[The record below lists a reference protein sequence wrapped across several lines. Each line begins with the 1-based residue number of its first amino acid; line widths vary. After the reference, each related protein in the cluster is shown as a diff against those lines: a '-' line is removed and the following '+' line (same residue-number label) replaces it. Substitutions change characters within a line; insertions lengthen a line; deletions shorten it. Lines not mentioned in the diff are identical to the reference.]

1 VEREKLL
8 NKVVKLFRLGDA
20 SRSHTTEGELLAAI
34 TKARELM
41 ALHNISMVEVE
52 GSLDETKVNELRI
65 KVKEHSAYTRKGKF
79 ASYDHPIMTAVSVL
93 TDTRVYLKSNN
104 GYQSCMFVG
113 EETDAH
119 IAGELYTVLLPSLR
133 KFTRSEC
140 GSGWSKYHTDYAIG
154 FGRRVVERAQ
164 ESVKKEESNK
174 SMALV
179 ITKKNEALSQYMNK
193 LQLTSTR
200 RRPRKFSDEYNR
212 GYKDGTKMNLSFTK
226 NMRK

>member
-1 VEREKLL
+1 VEREKLID
-8 NKVVKLFRLGDA
+8 KVVKLFRLGDA

-79 ASYDHPIMTAVSVL
+79 ARYDHPIMSAVSIL
-93 TDTRVYLKSNN
+93 TDTKVYLKNHN
-104 GYQSCMFVG
+104 GHQSCMFVG
-113 EETDAH
+113 AEIDAH

-140 GSGWSKYHTDYAIG
+140 GSGWSKYHTDYAMG

-164 ESVKKEESNK
+164 TLIDKEKSNK

-179 ITKKNEALSQYMNK
+179 LTKKNEALSQYMNK
-193 LQLTSTR
+193 LELSPARHQ
-200 RRPRKFSDEYNR
+200 NR
-212 GYKDGTKMNLSFTK
+212 SVSSEFYKGYKDGSKMNLSFAK
-226 NMRK
+226 NINK

>member
-1 VEREKLL
+1 MEREKLL

-65 KVKEHSAYTRKGKF
+65 KVKEHSA
-79 ASYDHPIMTAVSVL
+79 
-93 TDTRVYLKSNN
+93 
-104 GYQSCMFVG
+104 CMFVG

-154 FGRRVVERAQ
+154 FGRRVVELAQ

>member
-1 VEREKLL
+1 VEREKLVS
-8 NKVVKLFRLGDA
+8 KVVKLFRLGDA

-79 ASYDHPIMTAVSVL
+79 ARYDHPIMTAVSVL
-93 TDTRVYLKSNN
+93 TDTRVYLRNN
-104 GYQSCMFVG
+104 GGYQSCMFVG

-119 IAGELYTVLLPSLR
+119 IAGELYSVLLPSLR
-133 KFTRSEC
+133 KFTRVEC
-140 GSGWSKYHTDYAIG
+140 GSGWSKYHTDYAMG
-154 FGRRVVERAQ
+154 FGNRVIERAR
-164 ESVKKEESNK
+164 ESLKKEESNK

-179 ITKKNEALSQYMNK
+179 VTKKNEALSQYMKGLN
-193 LQLTSTR
+193 LAATR
-200 RRPRKFSDEYNR
+200 KRSRQYSQEYYK
-212 GYKDGTKMNLSFTK
+212 GYRDGSKMNLSFER
-226 NMRK
+226 NMKK

>member
-1 VEREKLL
+1 MKREKLID
-8 NKVVKLFRLGDA
+8 KVVKLFRLGDRE
-20 SRSHTTEGELLAAI
+20 RSHTTEGELLAAV
-34 TKARELM
+34 TRAREIM

-93 TDTRVYLKSNN
+93 TDTRVYLKTNN

-113 EETDAH
+113 EEIDAH

-140 GSGWSKYHTDYAIG
+140 GSGWSKYHTDYALG
-154 FGRRVVERAQ
+154 FGRRVIERAQ
-164 ESVKKEESNK
+164 ESVKKEESNQ

-179 ITKKNEALSQYMNK
+179 VTKKKEALSQYMNK
-193 LQLTSTR
+193 LQLSTIR
-200 RRPRKFSDEYNR
+200 KRPRNYSNEYHK
-212 GYKDGTKMNLSFTK
+212 GYSDGTKMNLSFAK
-226 NMRK
+226 NIRK

>member
-1 VEREKLL
+1 MKREKLVD
-8 NKVVKLFRLGDA
+8 KVVKLFRLGDA

-93 TDTRVYLKSNN
+93 TDTRVYLKTNN

-113 EETDAH
+113 EEIDAH

-140 GSGWSKYHTDYAIG
+140 GSGWSKYHTDYALG
-154 FGRRVVERAQ
+154 FGRRVIERAQ
-164 ESVKKEESNK
+164 ESVKKEESNQ

-179 ITKKNEALSQYMNK
+179 VTKKKEALSQYMNK
-193 LQLTSTR
+193 LQLSPIR
-200 RRPRKFSDEYNR
+200 KRPRNYSNEYHK
-212 GYKDGTKMNLSFTK
+212 GYSDGTKMNLSFAK
-226 NMRK
+226 NIRK

>member
-1 VEREKLL
+1 
-8 NKVVKLFRLGDA
+8 
-20 SRSHTTEGELLAAI
+20 
-34 TKARELM
+34 
-41 ALHNISMVEVE
+41 
-52 GSLDETKVNELRI
+52 
-65 KVKEHSAYTRKGKF
+65 
-79 ASYDHPIMTAVSVL
+79 
-93 TDTRVYLKSNN
+93 
-104 GYQSCMFVG
+104 VG

>member
-1 VEREKLL
+1 MEREKLI

-79 ASYDHPIMTAVSVL
+79 ARYDHPIMSAVSVL
-93 TDTRVYLKSNN
+93 TDTKVYLRNEN
-104 GYQSCMFVG
+104 GHQSCMFVG
-113 EETDAH
+113 DETDAH
-119 IAGELYTVLLPSLR
+119 IAGELYLVLLPALR
-133 KFTRSEC
+133 KFTRIEC
-140 GSGWSKYHTDYAIG
+140 GSGWSKYHTDYAMG
-154 FGRRVVERAQ
+154 FGKRVTERAQ
-164 ESVKKEESNK
+164 ALVDKEKENK

-179 ITKKNEALSQYMNK
+179 LTKKNEALSQYMNN
-193 LQLTSTR
+193 LDLSPTR
-200 RRPRKFSDEYNR
+200 LRNR
-212 GYKDGTKMNLSFTK
+212 NMSNEFYKGYRDGSKMNLSFQK

>member
-1 VEREKLL
+1 MKREKLVD
-8 NKVVKLFRLGDA
+8 KVVKLFRLGDA

-41 ALHNISMVEVE
+41 SLHNISMVEVE

-79 ASYDHPIMTAVSVL
+79 AAYDHPIMTAVSVL
-93 TDTRVYLKSNN
+93 TDTRVYLKTNN

-113 EETDAH
+113 DETDAH

-133 KFTRSEC
+133 KFTRQEC
-140 GSGWSKYHTDYAIG
+140 GPGWSKYHTDYAIG
-154 FGRRVVERAQ
+154 FGRRVSERAQ
-164 ESVKKEESNK
+164 ESLKKEESNQ

-179 ITKKNEALSQYMNK
+179 VTKKKEALSQYMNK
-193 LQLTSTR
+193 LQLSSVR
-200 RRPRKFSDEYNR
+200 RRSRQYSNEYYK
-212 GYKDGTKMNLSFTK
+212 GYRDGTKMNLSFEK
-226 NMRK
+226 NIRK

>member
-1 VEREKLL
+1 VEREKLI

-20 SRSHTTEGELLAAI
+20 SQSHTTEGELLAAI

-79 ASYDHPIMTAVSVL
+79 AKYDHPVMQAVSIL
-93 TDTRVYLKSNN
+93 TDTRVYLKSNQ

-113 EETDAH
+113 AEIDAH
-119 IAGELYTVLLPSLR
+119 VAGELYTVLLPSLR
-133 KFTRSEC
+133 KFTRLEC
-140 GSGWSKYHTDYAIG
+140 GTGWSRSHTDYALG
-154 FGRRVVERAQ
+154 FGKRIVERAKTL
-164 ESVKKEESNK
+164 VDKEKSNQ

-179 ITKKNEALSQYMNK
+179 LTKKNEALSQYMKK
-193 LQLTSTR
+193 LELSP
-200 RRPRKFSDEYNR
+200 PRHRHRQVSNEFYR
-212 GYKDGTKMNLSFTK
+212 GYQDGTKMNLSFER
-226 NMRK
+226 NMKK

>member
-1 VEREKLL
+1 MEREKLI

-79 ASYDHPIMTAVSVL
+79 ARYDHPIMSAVSVL
-93 TDTRVYLKSNN
+93 TDTKVYLRNEN
-104 GYQSCMFVG
+104 GHQSCMFVG
-113 EETDAH
+113 DETDAH
-119 IAGELYTVLLPSLR
+119 IAGELYLVLLPALR
-133 KFTRSEC
+133 KFTRIEC
-140 GSGWSKYHTDYAIG
+140 GSGWSKYHTDYALG
-154 FGRRVVERAQ
+154 FGKRVVERAQ
-164 ESVKKEESNK
+164 ALVDKEKGNK

-179 ITKKNEALSQYMNK
+179 ISKKSKALSQYMNS
-193 LQLTSTR
+193 LNLSSARQR
-200 RRPRKFSDEYNR
+200 RRQISDGFYQ
-212 GYKDGTKMNLSFTK
+212 GYRDGTKMNLSFTK
-226 NMRK
+226 NIKK

>member
-1 VEREKLL
+1 MEREKLV
-8 NKVVKLFRLGDA
+8 NKVVKLFRLGDV

-79 ASYDHPIMTAVSVL
+79 ARYDHPIMTAVSVL
-93 TDTRVYLKSNN
+93 TDTRVYLRNN
-104 GYQSCMFVG
+104 GGYQSCMFVG

-119 IAGELYTVLLPSLR
+119 IAGELYSVLLPSLR
-133 KFTRSEC
+133 KFTRVEC
-140 GSGWSKYHTDYAIG
+140 GSGWSKYHTDYAMG
-154 FGRRVVERAQ
+154 FGNRVIERAR
-164 ESVKKEESNK
+164 ESLKKEESNK

-179 ITKKNEALSQYMNK
+179 VTKKNEALSQYMKGLNLAK
-193 LQLTSTR
+193 TR
-200 RRPRKFSDEYNR
+200 NRSRQFSQEYYK
-212 GYKDGTKMNLSFTK
+212 GYRDGSKMNLSFER
-226 NMRK
+226 NMKK

>member
-1 VEREKLL
+1 MKREKLVD
-8 NKVVKLFRLGDA
+8 KVVKLFRLGDA

-93 TDTRVYLKSNN
+93 TDTRVYLKTNN

-113 EETDAH
+113 EEIDAH

-140 GSGWSKYHTDYAIG
+140 GSGWSKYHTDYALG
-154 FGRRVVERAQ
+154 FGRRVIERAQ

-193 LQLTSTR
+193 LQLSTIR
-200 RRPRKFSDEYNR
+200 KRPRNYSNEYHK
-212 GYKDGTKMNLSFTK
+212 GYSDGTKMNLSFAK
-226 NMRK
+226 NIRK